1 MSASLRR
8 SEREL
13 LEWNRRQAEVVAGFA
28 ERYER
33 TAAPSRRAGSA
44 ALNRSPYYVP
54 AEEPAEGSERF
65 DAYAGPKAAA
75 IAVARQALNSVGGVV
90 QPPTLARRGVR
101 AGVQLGWLKRF
112 AKRVQPGASTFDVVM
127 KIIKPATKERL
138 CRYVVL
144 AEEESPGAV
153 STATIFASHTWRA
166 PFRDLVA
173 ALAHVAHDKDYVWI
187 DVRRRPARRRRAALR
202 RAAN

>member
-13 LEWNRRQAEVVAGFA
+13 LEWNRRQAETVAGFA

-44 ALNRSPYYVP
+44 ALNRRPYYVP

-65 DAYAGPKAAA
+65 DAYAGPKAQA
-75 IAVARQALNSVGGVV
+75 IATARQALNSVGGVV
-90 QPPTLARRGVR
+90 QPPTLARRGVH

-112 AKRVQPGASTFDVVM
+112 LKRVPPGASTCMRYAV
-127 KIIKPATKERL
+127 PASVLMQSAWKRVANMSALITSAQ
-138 CRYVVL
+138 RY
-144 AEEESPGAV
+144 P
-153 STATIFASHTWRA
+153 
-166 PFRDLVA
+166 
-173 ALAHVAHDKDYVWI
+173 
-187 DVRRRPARRRRAALR
+187 
-202 RAAN
+202 